1 MTRFADLEEVRLRV
15 RDPLVSQL
23 FAEAVSAYDNN
34 ALRGAT
40 VTLWTAVVFDI
51 VAKFSDSTCSFIL
64 FQLNILRLTMIYSCN
79 PVLLTLAISEGSFS
93 SAFKHV
99 TRYEAVTIQ

>member
-51 VAKFSDSTCSFIL
+51 VAKFRELELGGDKDAQA
-64 FQLNILRLTMIYSCN
+64 QLKKFETAEGWVGPNEL
-79 PVLLTLAISEGSFS
+79 LLTAARRRGLDGG
-93 SAFKHV
+93 
-99 TRYEAVTIQ
+99 